1 MERAPSVRRATLDV
15 PRLPGGGLGEPG
27 PSGSPN
33 SVANA
38 RVEVVTTLHQLINTL
53 TELSSANPA
62 TKGASARSDLPLLLD
77 TAEAAKLLSLSR
89 AKVCDMVSHGEIPS
103 IRFGRSL
110 RIPRDP
116 LIAWVHER
124 TNEPEW
130 LRSRRLPAWTR
141 GDGSLE
147 R

>member
-1 MERAPSVRRATLDV
+1 MGRAPSTQRATFDV
-15 PRLPGGGLGEPG
+15 FDRPGGGLGEPG
-27 PSGSPN
+27 PSGSPT
-33 SVANA
+33 STAKASADVITA
-38 RVEVVTTLHQLINTL
+38 LHQLVDTL
-53 TELSSANPA
+53 TAFSRGSAVAELPSPQ
-62 TKGASARSDLPLLLD
+62 RDLPLLLD
-77 TAEAAKLLSLSR
+77 AVGAAKMLSLSR
-89 AKVCDMVSHGEIPS
+89 AKVCEMAGRGEIPS
-103 IRFGRSL
+103 LRLGRSL

>member
-1 MERAPSVRRATLDV
+1 MERAPSVQRATLDV

-89 AKVCDMVSHGEIPS
+89 AKVCDMASHGEIPS

-116 LIAWVHER
+116 LLAWIEKKSTSAKHPRPV
-124 TNEPEW
+124 PM
-130 LRSRRLPAWTR
+130 PAWAQV
-141 GDGSLE
+141 DWSLE

>member
-1 MERAPSVRRATLDV
+1 MERAPSVQRATLDV

-89 AKVCDMVSHGEIPS
+89 AKVCDMASHGEIPS

-116 LIAWVHER
+116 LVAWIEQN
-124 TNEPEW
+124 TNAAQCAATPRLPEW
-130 LRSRRLPAWTR
+130 AHVDRSGEL
-141 GDGSLE
+141 
-147 R
+147 